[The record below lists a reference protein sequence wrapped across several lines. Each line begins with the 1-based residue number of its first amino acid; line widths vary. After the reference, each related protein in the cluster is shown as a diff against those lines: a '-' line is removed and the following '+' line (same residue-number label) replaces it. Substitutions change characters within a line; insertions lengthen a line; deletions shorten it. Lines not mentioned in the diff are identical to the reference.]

1 MIYFPEVIMWRVAMA
16 MTEHVISMVLSGAC
30 KAPTAIR
37 ARKLMEELCNFVD
50 SSVTLSPT
58 LIKKKSLLP
67 DVEAI
72 KQVPKCL
79 FKHQYDYN
87 NK

>member
-1 MIYFPEVIMWRVAMA
+1 MQLYRLVRYF
-16 MTEHVISMVLSGAC
+16 
-30 KAPTAIR
+30 
-37 ARKLMEELCNFVD
+37 
-50 SSVTLSPT
+50 VTYFN
-58 LIKKKSLLP
+58 KKKSLLP

>member
-1 MIYFPEVIMWRVAMA
+1 MIYFPEVIVWRVAMA

-37 ARKLMEELCNFVD
+37 ARKLMEELCNFID

-58 LIKKKSLLP
+58 LIKKKKFT
-67 DVEAI
+67 A
-72 KQVPKCL
+72 
-79 FKHQYDYN
+79 
-87 NK
+87 